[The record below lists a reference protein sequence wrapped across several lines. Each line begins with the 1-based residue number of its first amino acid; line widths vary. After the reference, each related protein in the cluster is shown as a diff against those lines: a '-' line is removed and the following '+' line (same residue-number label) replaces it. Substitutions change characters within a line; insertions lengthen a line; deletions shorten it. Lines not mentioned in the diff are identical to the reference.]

1 MKCPKDGYD
10 LASSL
15 YHGVQ
20 IETCPHCGGMWL
32 DAGEVEAVSHEE
44 RPGLLTRVLS
54 DAFSSLEP
62 LAEEVVVSSST
73 AAAGATEACSF
84 PGERPVTPEVVR
96 EHNLNELE
104 YGRIVEMLGR
114 TPTLTELGVF
124 SALWSEHCSYKHS
137 KSVLK
142 TFPTTG
148 AQVVQGPGEN
158 AGVLRL
164 PEGWAVA
171 FKIESH
177 NHPSA
182 VEPYQGAATGVGG
195 ILRDVF
201 TMGARPVA
209 VLNSLR
215 FGTLDHPRNRYLFA
229 GVVRGVGDY
238 GNCVGV
244 PTLGGEVGFAE
255 GYTGNPL
262 VNAMCVGLLK
272 EADLIRAAASGVGN
286 VLLCVGA
293 RTGRD
298 GIHGAS
304 FASEELSEKSEA
316 RRPQVQVGDP
326 FTEKLLL
333 EASLELITSG
343 LIVAIQDMGAAGL
356 TSSSAEMAAR
366 GGVGVE
372 IDTGLVPT
380 REPGMTPYE
389 ILLSESQ
396 ERMLVVAEPD
406 RVAEIQAVCAK
417 WELGAT
423 PIGQVTD
430 DGIYRVRHDGL
441 VVAAIPGQRLV
452 DDCPMYDP
460 DARESDAARARRAAS
475 PSRAPK
481 ADLQD
486 ALPLLLDAPNLASK
500 RWVYEQ
506 YDSTVQAS
514 TVLGPGGDAGVL
526 QVPGTGFGLA
536 VTVDCNNRLV
546 ALDPYEGGKA
556 AVAEAARNIAC
567 TGARPLGITDC
578 LNFGNPEKPD
588 VFFQFREACRGIA
601 DACRAFDTP
610 VTGGNV
616 SFYNESPTGAVDPT
630 PTIGMVGLLERVAD
644 RVPSH
649 FAAPGDEILVLGATR
664 GELGG
669 SAYWAEVRDFVG
681 GQPAPV
687 DLDAERRLQQ
697 LLVAAARRRLLR
709 SAHDCSEGGL
719 LVALAEA
726 AIGGAYAAARARR
739 HARPDRLRSRRE
751 AGRRCSTARTAP
763 ASWSPRRPAR
773 SRRCWRWPASTACRR
788 IAPAGSATRTA
799 RWNFG
804 WAISCSRGASA
815 RFGRPIS
822 WRFPDGCSIRTWT
835 ARRESKACAASSAS
849 PGCLTRPSSRT
860 WGSTPCSTA
869 ARRARASSRST
880 ARATPARIAAWGS

>member
-1 MKCPKDGYD
+1 VTGS
-10 LASSL
+10 AIA
-15 YHGVQ
+15 GV
-20 IETCPHCGGMWL
+20 
-32 DAGEVEAVSHEE
+32 
-44 RPGLLTRVLS
+44 
-54 DAFSSLEP
+54 
-62 LAEEVVVSSST
+62 
-73 AAAGATEACSF
+73 TEASPF

-96 EHNLNELE
+96 EHNLNEAE
-104 YGRIVEMLGR
+104 FGRIVEMLGR

-137 KSVLK
+137 KPVLK
-142 TFPTTG
+142 RFPTAG
-148 AQVVQGPGEN
+148 PQVVQGPGEN

-164 PEGWAVA
+164 PDGWAVA

-215 FGTLDHPRNRYLFA
+215 FGPLDHPRNRYLFA

-244 PTLGGEVGFAE
+244 PTLGGEVGFAP

-262 VNAMCVGLLK
+262 VNAMCVGLLR
-272 EADLIRAAASGVGN
+272 ERDLIRAAAQGVGN

-304 FASEELSEKSEA
+304 FASEELSEASEA

-396 ERMLVVAEPD
+396 ERMLVVAEPA

-417 WELGAT
+417 WELSAT
-423 PIGQVTD
+423 PIGRVTD
-430 DGIYRVRHDGL
+430 DGIFRVRHDGL
-441 VVAAIPGQRLV
+441 TVAAIPGQRLV
-452 DDCPMYDP
+452 DDCPIYHP
-460 DARESDAARARRAAS
+460 DARESDAARARRVAQ
-475 PSRAPK
+475 PSRPPT
-481 ADLQD
+481 ADIEQSLE
-486 ALPLLLDAPNLASK
+486 LLLDTPNIASK

-514 TVLGPGGDAGVL
+514 TVLGPGGDAGVFR
-526 QVPGTGFGLA
+526 VPGAEFGVA

-546 ALDPYEGGKA
+546 ALDPYEGGKSV
-556 AVAEAARNIAC
+556 VAEAARNIAC
-567 TGARPLGITDC
+567 TGAVPLGITDC
-578 LNFGNPEKPD
+578 LNFGNPEKPE
-588 VFFQFREACRGIA
+588 VFFQFTEACRGIA

-630 PTIGMVGLLERVAD
+630 PTVGMVGLLARASQ

-649 FAAPGDEILVLGATR
+649 FQSPDDAVLILGPTL

-669 SAYWAEVRDFVG
+669 SAYWTEVRDFIG
-681 GQPAPV
+681 GRVPPV
-687 DLDAERRLQQ
+687 DLDAERRLQR
-697 LLVAAARRRLLR
+697 LLVDAAGRGLLR
-709 SAHDCSEGGL
+709 SAHDCAEGGL
-719 LVALAEA
+719 LVAVAEA
-726 AIGGAYAAARARR
+726 AIGGPYAASGLGVEL
-739 HARPDRLRSRRE
+739 DVSRYAPGLPPE
-751 AGRRCSTARTAP
+751 ALLYGEDAGRVVVSAGPEHAGALEALAREHRVPVHRAGRVGEP
-763 ASWSPRRPAR
+763 GGHLELRAGDRVFSWHVPTLRRIYFEAIPRRMQHPDVDR
-773 SRRCWRWPASTACRR
+773 S
-788 IAPAGSATRTA
+788 AG
-799 RWNFG
+799 
-804 WAISCSRGASA
+804 
-815 RFGRPIS
+815 
-822 WRFPDGCSIRTWT
+822 
-835 ARRESKACAASSAS
+835 E
-849 PGCLTRPSSRT
+849 
-860 WGSTPCSTA
+860 
-869 ARRARASSRST
+869 
-880 ARATPARIAAWGS
+880 

>member
-1 MKCPKDGYD
+1 VTGS
-10 LASSL
+10 A
-15 YHGVQ
+15 
-20 IETCPHCGGMWL
+20 
-32 DAGEVEAVSHEE
+32 VEGPAE
-44 RPGLLTRVLS
+44 
-54 DAFSSLEP
+54 AFAL
-62 LAEEVVVSSST
+62 
-73 AAAGATEACSF
+73 
-84 PGERPVTPEVVR
+84 PGERPVTPEMVR
-96 EHNLNELE
+96 EHNLNQLE
-104 YGRIVEMLGR
+104 YDRILELLGR

-137 KSVLK
+137 KPVLK

-148 AQVVQGPGEN
+148 PQVVQGPGEN

-164 PEGWAVA
+164 PDGWAVA

-209 VLNSLR
+209 MLNSLR
-215 FGTLDHPRNRYLFA
+215 FGPLDQPRNRYLFA

-244 PTLGGEVGFAE
+244 PTLGGEVGFAP

-262 VNAMCVGLLK
+262 VNAMCVGLLR
-272 EADLIRAAASGVGN
+272 ETDLIRAAAEGVGN
-286 VLLCVGA
+286 VLLAVGA

-380 REPGMTPYE
+380 REDGMTPYE

-396 ERMLVVAEPD
+396 ERMLVVATPE
-406 RVAEIQAVCAK
+406 RVAEVQRVCTK
-417 WELGAT
+417 WELSAT
-423 PIGQVTD
+423 AIGRVTD
-430 DGIYRVRHDGL
+430 DGMFRVKHHGL
-441 VVAAIPGQRLV
+441 TVAAIPGQRLV
-452 DDCPMYDP
+452 DDCPIYHP
-460 DARESDAARARRAAS
+460 EARESDEARARRSAVPAG
-475 PSRAPK
+475 APV
-481 ADLQD
+481 ADLAE
-486 ALPLLLDAPNLASK
+486 ALELLLDSPNIASK

-506 YDSTVQAS
+506 YDSSVQAS

-526 QVPGTGFGLA
+526 RVPGTDFGLA
-536 VTVDCNNRLV
+536 VTIDCNARLV

-556 AVAEAARNIAC
+556 AVAEAARNVAC

-578 LNFGNPEKPD
+578 LNFGNPEKPE

-601 DACRAFDTP
+601 DACRAFGTP

-630 PTIGMVGLLERVAD
+630 PAIGMVGLLEQVER

-649 FAAPGDEILVLGATR
+649 FSVEGDEVLILGTTR

-669 SAYWAEVRDFVG
+669 SAYWAEIRRFVG
-681 GQPAPV
+681 GRTPPV
-687 DLDAERRLQQ
+687 DLAAERRLQE
-697 LLVAAARRRLLR
+697 LLVAAAGRGLLR
-709 SAHDCSEGGL
+709 SAHDASEGGL
-719 LVALAEA
+719 LVTLAEA
-726 AIGGAYAAARARR
+726 AIGGAYAPSGLGASLDLAGYA
-739 HARPDRLRSRRE
+739 PGVELEGLLYGED
-751 AGRRCSTARTAP
+751 AGRVVLSAAP
-763 ASWSPRRPAR
+763 AHVAALADLAREGSVPLFRAGRVGGSTLELRAGSGVFSWDVTTLRRTYFEAIPRRMQHADAER
-773 SRRCWRWPASTACRR
+773 S
-788 IAPAGSATRTA
+788 AG
-799 RWNFG
+799 
-804 WAISCSRGASA
+804 
-815 RFGRPIS
+815 
-822 WRFPDGCSIRTWT
+822 
-835 ARRESKACAASSAS
+835 E
-849 PGCLTRPSSRT
+849 
-860 WGSTPCSTA
+860 
-869 ARRARASSRST
+869 
-880 ARATPARIAAWGS
+880 

>member
-1 MKCPKDGYD
+1 VTG
-10 LASSL
+10 SS
-15 YHGVQ
+15 V
-20 IETCPHCGGMWL
+20 
-32 DAGEVEAVSHEE
+32 
-44 RPGLLTRVLS
+44 
-54 DAFSSLEP
+54 
-62 LAEEVVVSSST
+62 
-73 AAAGATEACSF
+73 AGAVTEASPL
-84 PGERPVTPEVVR
+84 PGEPPVTPEIVR
-96 EHNLNELE
+96 DHNLSDQE
-104 YGRIVEMLGR
+104 YGRMVEMLGR
-114 TPTLTELGVF
+114 TPTFTELGVF

-137 KSVLK
+137 KPVLK

-148 AQVVQGPGEN
+148 PQVIQGPGEN

-209 VLNSLR
+209 LLNSLR
-215 FGTLDHPRNRYLFA
+215 FGPLDHPRNRYLFA

-244 PTLGGEVGFAE
+244 PTLGGEVNFAP

-262 VNAMCVGLLK
+262 VNAMCIGLLR
-272 EADLIRAAASGVGN
+272 ERDLIRAAAHGVGN
-286 VLLCVGA
+286 VLLAVGA

-316 RRPQVQVGDP
+316 RRPQVQVGDA

-380 REPGMTPYE
+380 REGGMTPYE

-396 ERMLVVAEPD
+396 ERMLVVAKPS

-417 WELGAT
+417 WELSAT
-423 PIGQVTD
+423 PIGRVTD
-430 DGIYRVRHDGL
+430 DGIFRVRHNGQT
-441 VVAAIPGQRLV
+441 VVAIPGQRLV
-452 DDCPMYDP
+452 EDCPIYYP
-460 DARESDAARARRAAS
+460 QAREDEAARARRAAYD
-475 PSRAPK
+475 PGPPVV
-481 ADLQD
+481 DLEG
-486 ALPLLLDAPNLASK
+486 ALELLLDTPSIASK
-500 RWVYEQ
+500 RWVFEQ

-514 TVLGPGGDAGVL
+514 TVLPPGSDAGVL
-526 QVPGTGFGLA
+526 RVPGAEFGLA
-536 VTVDCNNRLV
+536 VTVDCNSRLV

-578 LNFGNPEKPD
+578 LNFGNPEKPE

-601 DACRAFDTP
+601 DACRAFSTP

-616 SFYNESPTGAVDPT
+616 SFYNESPAGAIDPT
-630 PTIGMVGLLERVAD
+630 PTIGMVGLLPRVEH
-644 RVPSH
+644 RVPSY
-649 FAAPGDEILVLGATR
+649 FESPRDEVFIV
-664 GELGG
+664 GETSGILGG
-669 SAYWAEVRDFVG
+669 SAYWAEVCDFVG
-681 GQPAPV
+681 GDQPAV
-687 DLDAERRLQQ
+687 DLDSELQLQRFLAAAAERRL
-697 LLVAAARRRLLR
+697 VR

-719 LVALAEA
+719 AVALAETVM
-726 AIGGAYAAARARR
+726 GGPYVVGTLGARLDLTGYAPDVPTEGVLYGEDGARAIVT
-739 HARPDRLRSRRE
+739 
-751 AGRRCSTARTAP
+751 CSP
-763 ASWSPRRPAR
+763 
-773 SRRCWRWPASTACRR
+773 
-788 IAPAGSATRTA
+788 
-799 RWNFG
+799 
-804 WAISCSRGASA
+804 ASA
-815 RFGRPIS
+815 RHLIALANEYRVPVFHAGRVESAETLELKVGSDVFS
-822 WRFPDGCSIRTWT
+822 WNTEALRRIYLEAIPRRMQHPDVD
-835 ARRESKACAASSAS
+835 
-849 PGCLTRPSSRT
+849 
-860 WGSTPCSTA
+860 
-869 ARRARASSRST
+869 RAV
-880 ARATPARIAAWGS
+880 GE

>member
-1 MKCPKDGYD
+1 MAP
-10 LASSL
+10 AT
-15 YHGVQ
+15 Q
-20 IETCPHCGGMWL
+20 
-32 DAGEVEAVSHEE
+32 A
-44 RPGLLTRVLS
+44 
-54 DAFSSLEP
+54 EP
-62 LAEEVVVSSST
+62 
-73 AAAGATEACSF
+73 F
-84 PGERPVTPEVVR
+84 PGERPVTVEVAR
-96 EHNLNELE
+96 EHNLNHLE
-104 YGRIVEMLGR
+104 YERILGLLGR
-114 TPTLTELGVF
+114 VPTLTELRIF

-137 KSVLK
+137 KPVLR

-148 AQVVQGPGEN
+148 PNVVQGPGEN

-164 PEGWAVA
+164 PQGWAVA

-215 FGTLDHPRNRYLFA
+215 FGPLDLPRNRYLFG

-244 PTLGGEVGFAE
+244 PTLGGEVGFAPA
-255 GYTGNPL
+255 YTGNPL
-262 VNAMCVGLLK
+262 VNAMCVGLLR
-272 EADLIRAAASGVGN
+272 EQDLMRASAHGVGN
-286 VLLCVGA
+286 VLLAVGA

-333 EASLELITSG
+333 EATLELIEAG
-343 LIVAIQDMGAAGL
+343 LIVAVQDMGAAGL

-372 IDTGLVPT
+372 LHTNLVPV
-380 REPGMTPYE
+380 REEGMTPYE
-389 ILLSESQ
+389 IMLSESQ
-396 ERMLVVAEPD
+396 ERMLVVAEPG
-406 RVAEIQAVCAK
+406 RVADIEAVCAQ

-423 PIGQVTD
+423 PVGRVTN
-430 DGIYRVRHDGL
+430 DGIFRVVHDGR
-441 VVAAIPGQRLV
+441 VVAAIPGQPLV
-452 DDCPMYDP
+452 DDCPIYQP
-460 DARESDAARARRAAS
+460 EARESEEARARRSARPPAG
-475 PSRAPK
+475 PPAGPPAR
-481 ADLQD
+481 DEQTLMRHH
-486 ALPLLLDAPNLASK
+486 DAPSIASK

-506 YDSTVQAS
+506 YDSTVQAA
-514 TVLGPGGDAGVL
+514 TLLGPGGDAGVL
-526 QVPGTGFGLA
+526 EVPGTGFGLA
-536 VTVDCNNRLV
+536 LTVDCNARLV

-567 TGARPLGITDC
+567 TGAAPLGVTDC
-578 LNFGNPEKPD
+578 LNFGSPEKPD

-601 DACRAFDTP
+601 DACRAFETP

-630 PTIGMVGLLERVAD
+630 PTIGMVGLLPRIDD

-649 FAAPGDEILVLGATR
+649 FRQPGDTVIVLGTTR

-669 SAYWAEVRDFVG
+669 SAYWAEVLDFVG

-687 DLDAERRLQQ
+687 DLVAERRLQA
-697 LLVAAARRRLLR
+697 LLAEAARARLLR

-719 LVALAEA
+719 AVAVAEA
-726 AIGGAYAAARARR
+726 AIGGPYAARGLGASLDLGSYGGSLADERLLFGEDGGRVVVSCPPPTASDLISLAADHGVPAIEVGTVGEPGGTLELRTGSGLLSWAVDQLRRAYYD
-739 HARPDRLRSRRE
+739 AI
-751 AGRRCSTARTAP
+751 
-763 ASWSPRRPAR
+763 PRRMAHADLEDR
-773 SRRCWRWPASTACRR
+773 A
-788 IAPAGSATRTA
+788 AGS
-799 RWNFG
+799 
-804 WAISCSRGASA
+804 
-815 RFGRPIS
+815 
-822 WRFPDGCSIRTWT
+822 
-835 ARRESKACAASSAS
+835 
-849 PGCLTRPSSRT
+849 
-860 WGSTPCSTA
+860 
-869 ARRARASSRST
+869 
-880 ARATPARIAAWGS
+880 

>member
-1 MKCPKDGYD
+1 VTGSVV
-10 LASSL
+10 A
-15 YHGVQ
+15 
-20 IETCPHCGGMWL
+20 GG
-32 DAGEVEAVSHEE
+32 
-44 RPGLLTRVLS
+44 
-54 DAFSSLEP
+54 
-62 LAEEVVVSSST
+62 
-73 AAAGATEACSF
+73 TEAF
-84 PGERPVTPEVVR
+84 PFEGERPVTPDVVR
-96 EHNLNELE
+96 EHNLNQIEYERILEL
-104 YGRIVEMLGR
+104 LGR
-114 TPTLTELGVF
+114 APTLTELGVF

-137 KSVLK
+137 KPILK
-142 TFPTTG
+142 TFPTAG
-148 AQVVQGPGEN
+148 PQVVQGPGEN

-215 FGTLDHPRNRYLFA
+215 FGPLDQPRNRYLFA

-244 PTLGGEVGFAE
+244 PTLGGEVAFAP
-255 GYTGNPL
+255 GYSGNPL
-262 VNAMCVGLLK
+262 VNAMCVGLLR
-272 EADLIRAAASGVGN
+272 EDDLIRAAAQGVGN
-286 VLLCVGA
+286 VLLCVGS

-396 ERMLVVAEPD
+396 ERMLLVAEPH
-406 RVAEIQAVCAK
+406 RVEEIKAVCAK
-417 WELGAT
+417 WELPAT
-423 PIGQVTD
+423 PIGRVTD
-430 DGIYRVRHDGL
+430 DGIFRVRHNGL

-452 DDCPMYDP
+452 EDCPIYHP
-460 DARESDAARARRAAS
+460 EARESDAARARRSAA
-475 PSRAPK
+475 PAAEPK
-481 ADLQD
+481 ADLAR
-486 ALPLLLDAPNLASK
+486 ALELLLDSPNIASK

-506 YDSTVQAS
+506 YDSSVQAS
-514 TVLGPGGDAGVL
+514 TVLPPGGDAGVL

-536 VTVDCNNRLV
+536 VTVDCNQRMV

-556 AVAEAARNIAC
+556 VVAEAARNLAC
-567 TGARPLGITDC
+567 TGALPLGITDC
-578 LNFGNPEKPD
+578 LNFGNPEKPE

-601 DACRAFDTP
+601 DACRAFETP

-630 PTIGMVGLLERVAD
+630 PTVGMVGLIEDVAR

-649 FAAPGDEILVLGATR
+649 FRRRDDRIVILGQTR

-669 SAYWAEVRDFVG
+669 SEYWAEIRDFVG
-681 GQPAPV
+681 GRTPPV
-687 DLDAERRLQQ
+687 DLEAERRLQR
-697 LLVAAARRRLLR
+697 LLVAAAGRELLR

-719 LVALAEA
+719 LVAVAEA
-726 AIGGAYAAARARR
+726 AIGGPYAPGPLGAALDLSGYADNVP
-739 HARPDRLRSRRE
+739 ADALLYGE
-751 AGRRCSTARTAP
+751 DAGRVVVSADPANLDALLALAREHGVP
-763 ASWSPRRPAR
+763 AFMAGRVTDPGSGLELRVGGSVLSWVMPALRRIYFEAIPRRMQHPDVDR
-773 SRRCWRWPASTACRR
+773 S
-788 IAPAGSATRTA
+788 AG
-799 RWNFG
+799 
-804 WAISCSRGASA
+804 
-815 RFGRPIS
+815 
-822 WRFPDGCSIRTWT
+822 
-835 ARRESKACAASSAS
+835 E
-849 PGCLTRPSSRT
+849 
-860 WGSTPCSTA
+860 
-869 ARRARASSRST
+869 
-880 ARATPARIAAWGS
+880 

>member
-1 MKCPKDGYD
+1 
-10 LASSL
+10 
-15 YHGVQ
+15 
-20 IETCPHCGGMWL
+20 
-32 DAGEVEAVSHEE
+32 VEA
-44 RPGLLTRVLS
+44 
-54 DAFSSLEP
+54 F
-62 LAEEVVVSSST
+62 
-73 AAAGATEACSF
+73 SF
-84 PGERPVTPEVVR
+84 PGERPVTAEVVR
-96 EHNLNELE
+96 EHNLNDLE
-104 YGRIVEMLGR
+104 YGRILELLGR
-114 TPTLTELGVF
+114 APTLTELGVF

-137 KSVLK
+137 KPVLK
-142 TFPTTG
+142 RFPTTG
-148 AQVVQGPGEN
+148 PQVVQGPGEN

-164 PEGWAVA
+164 PDGWAVA

-182 VEPYQGAATGVGG
+182 IEPYQGAATGVGG

-215 FGTLDHPRNRYLFA
+215 FGPLDHPRNRYLFA

-238 GNCVGV
+238 GNCVGI
-244 PTLGGEVGFAE
+244 PTLGGEVGFAP

-272 EADLIRAAASGVGN
+272 EADLIRAAAQGVGN

-343 LIVAIQDMGAAGL
+343 MIVAIQDMGAAGL

-380 REPGMTPYE
+380 REPDMTPYE

-396 ERMLVVAEPD
+396 ERMLVVAEPG
-406 RVAEIQAVCAK
+406 RVDEIRAVCAK
-417 WELGAT
+417 WELDAT
-423 PIGQVTD
+423 PIGLVTD
-430 DGIYRVRHDGL
+430 DGIFRVRHHGL

-452 DDCPMYDP
+452 DDCPIYEP
-460 DARESDAARARRAAS
+460 EAREGEEARVRRDRV
-475 PSRAPK
+475 PDQPPK
-481 ADLQD
+481 ADLLG
-486 ALPLLLDAPNLASK
+486 ALDLLLDSPNLASK

-526 QVPGTGFGLA
+526 RVPGTGFGLA

-556 AVAEAARNIAC
+556 TVAEAARNIAC
-567 TGARPLGITDC
+567 TGAVPLGITDC
-578 LNFGNPEKPD
+578 LNFGNPEKPE
-588 VFFQFREACRGIA
+588 VFFEFREACRGIA

-616 SFYNESPTGAVDPT
+616 SFYNESPIGAVDPT
-630 PTIGMVGLLERVAD
+630 PTVGMVGLLEQVNG

-649 FAAPGDEILVLGATR
+649 FSVPSDEVLVLGATA

-669 SAYWAEVRDFVG
+669 SAYWAEVHDFIG
-681 GQPAPV
+681 GRPARV
-687 DLDAERRLQQ
+687 DLDAERRLQR
-697 LLVAAARRRLLR
+697 LLVAGAGRGLFR

-719 LVALAEA
+719 AVAVAEA
-726 AIGGAYAAARARR
+726 AMGGPYAASGLGASVDLSAVAPDVSPEGILYGESGARAVVSVAPEQVGAVVGLAGEHGVAVHRVGQVAEPGGAVELRLAGQVFRWSVGALRQTYYAAI
-739 HARPDRLRSRRE
+739 
-751 AGRRCSTARTAP
+751 
-763 ASWSPRRPAR
+763 PRRMQHPDVDR
-773 SRRCWRWPASTACRR
+773 S
-788 IAPAGSATRTA
+788 AG
-799 RWNFG
+799 
-804 WAISCSRGASA
+804 
-815 RFGRPIS
+815 
-822 WRFPDGCSIRTWT
+822 
-835 ARRESKACAASSAS
+835 E
-849 PGCLTRPSSRT
+849 
-860 WGSTPCSTA
+860 
-869 ARRARASSRST
+869 
-880 ARATPARIAAWGS
+880 